1 VAVYFL
7 VAVCIGWCLVTR
19 RIVVGNGNCSGK
31 FAVGI
36 AYDLNHANNLDAFVG
51 FPCSV
56 GESSENITISK
67 LQLSCP

>member
-1 VAVYFL
+1 MYVIHAM
-7 VAVCIGWCLVTR
+7 R

-36 AYDLNHANNLDAFVG
+36 AYDIHHANNVDAFVG

-56 GESSENITISK
+56 GELHKMFNLYIPS
-67 LQLSCP
+67 